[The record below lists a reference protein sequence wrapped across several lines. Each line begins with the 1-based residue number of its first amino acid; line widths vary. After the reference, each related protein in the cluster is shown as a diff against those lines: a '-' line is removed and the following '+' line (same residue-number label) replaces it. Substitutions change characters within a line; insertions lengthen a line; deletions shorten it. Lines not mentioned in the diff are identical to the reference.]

1 MLLKP
6 LSNLNIT
13 FEKKETTTKKKHS
26 YTQNVNFKM
35 LCKKEWW
42 HFLWCFKQ
50 NLNIANKRKL
60 LLWKWRELNANI
72 NCLREYSTRIIKINL
87 TIMNEIKKKR
97 EHGVK
102 FTQSSLTKNEK
113 KKNLYFWYDFTQRSV
128 SVHIY
133 MNVRSYNQL
142 FVSLWLV
149 LLFTQLYAYAY
160 CFAVLSSIY
169 ATVTVVVLV
178 ITFVTI
184 VLYILYFKNA
194 SYPYAHMA
202 TKPKNWKQTKLKITF
217 NQFWGD

>member
-42 HFLWCFKQ
+42 HFLWCLKQ

-97 EHGVK
+97 EHSVK

-113 KKNLYFWYDFTQRSV
+113 KKNLYFWYDFTQLFLC
-128 SVHIY
+128 IY
-133 MNVRSYNQL
+133 IYECAKLQSAIC
-142 FVSLWLV
+142 FVV
-149 LLFTQLYAYAY
+149 
-160 CFAVLSSIY
+160 VG
-169 ATVTVVVLV
+169 VVVLLNY
-178 ITFVTI
+178 TLMHI
-184 VLYILYFKNA
+184 VLLCYRQSML
-194 SYPYAHMA
+194 
-202 TKPKNWKQTKLKITF
+202 QL
-217 NQFWGD
+217 Q